1 MNDIA
6 ISGRTVNPFHR
17 NRTIIFSLF
26 ALVLAVLSFHGVLDN
41 LASSKIDELI
51 KRSFGLLLV
60 SKGINTIV
68 SFLQTIE
75 LKIPFISGQ
84 IGQILDPV
92 NDGAERLTDAL
103 IWATG
108 SLVLQNILLKITSG
122 AIFKWGFFAIAAM
135 TATSL
140 LLAQSN
146 RVRIAFA
153 TSLGVSHVALA
164 QLQGFLI
171 KTFIVATIVRF
182 IVPTFAIASLLV
194 SQALVA
200 PEIEQHSRELERQ
213 ETRLSEM
220 GAQFSKV
227 RDEVIKE
234 QTSQDEIPI
243 EDETED
249 SLSDEEIEQTS
260 SASAQPAFRGA
271 EGMQVL
277 GEQKVQLEN
286 TLALLESERARLS
299 NRISEMQNTGW
310 KDWIGKF
317 ADNPDEALTEANAR
331 VEQIESEIEHKESE
345 VACIDRPMA
354 RQKCESYLV
363 EHRKQALGKFKIQ
376 LESEQDD
383 LRERLQSLQEER
395 EKHMA
400 ETSGEAE
407 GETGWRDKIAGALPQ
422 LLGDDSAEEVEAV
435 KPKVEDIDREIAEA
449 STLAKQQESEV
460 TCVDRRITGENCD
473 SPAVDEYVR
482 SALDSVKEQLE
493 SDLRESAGRADLT
506 PGGTAA
512 VGGTEE
518 VQGRTQADRE

>member
-6 ISGRTVNPFHR
+6 ISGRAVNPFHR

-75 LKIPFISGQ
+75 FKIPFISGQ

-108 SLVLQNILLKITSG
+108 SLFLQNILLKITSG
-122 AIFKWGFFAIAAM
+122 AIFKWGFCAIAAM

-194 SQALVA
+194 SQAFGG
-200 PEIEQHSRELERQ
+200 SRDRA
-213 ETRLSEM
+213 TFS
-220 GAQFSKV
+220 GA
-227 RDEVIKE
+227 
-234 QTSQDEIPI
+234 
-243 EDETED
+243 
-249 SLSDEEIEQTS
+249 
-260 SASAQPAFRGA
+260 
-271 EGMQVL
+271 
-277 GEQKVQLEN
+277 
-286 TLALLESERARLS
+286 
-299 NRISEMQNTGW
+299 
-310 KDWIGKF
+310 
-317 ADNPDEALTEANAR
+317 
-331 VEQIESEIEHKESE
+331 
-345 VACIDRPMA
+345 
-354 RQKCESYLV
+354 
-363 EHRKQALGKFKIQ
+363 
-376 LESEQDD
+376 
-383 LRERLQSLQEER
+383 
-395 EKHMA
+395 
-400 ETSGEAE
+400 
-407 GETGWRDKIAGALPQ
+407 
-422 LLGDDSAEEVEAV
+422 
-435 KPKVEDIDREIAEA
+435 
-449 STLAKQQESEV
+449 
-460 TCVDRRITGENCD
+460 
-473 SPAVDEYVR
+473 
-482 SALDSVKEQLE
+482 
-493 SDLRESAGRADLT
+493 
-506 PGGTAA
+506 
-512 VGGTEE
+512 
-518 VQGRTQADRE
+518 